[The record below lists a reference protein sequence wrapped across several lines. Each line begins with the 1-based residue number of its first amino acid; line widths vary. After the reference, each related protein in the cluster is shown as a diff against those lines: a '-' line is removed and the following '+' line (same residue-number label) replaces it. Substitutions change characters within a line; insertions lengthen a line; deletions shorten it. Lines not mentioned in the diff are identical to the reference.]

1 MDYRRQCTYKILKDA
16 MTELLAEKPLHKIK
30 VTELCE
36 KANMNR
42 ATFYNNFEDIYEFY
56 ETIENEFLEDS
67 YRIVMRNETFN
78 SPEEINSTFRRGLK
92 YMFENKKL
100 FMIFYRSDR
109 YALLI
114 EKMANAET
122 EWISAMPDF
131 GKWLNDGKIA
141 FDSKEELQRMVL
153 FAMNGI
159 FGLLY
164 NSFLYDKELDQKE
177 LSKLF
182 QCFFNKRM
190 LVK

>member
-1 MDYRRQCTYKILKDA
+1 MDYRQQCTYKILKEA

-67 YRIVMRNETFN
+67 YKIVMRNETFK
-78 SPEEINSTFRRGLK
+78 SPEEIDYTFKKGLQ
-92 YMFENKKL
+92 YIFENKKL

-109 YALLI
+109 CVLLI

-122 EWISAMPDF
+122 KWMAAMPDF
-131 GKWLNDGKIA
+131 DKWLNDSKIA
-141 FDSKEELQRMVL
+141 FDSKEELQRMLL

-164 NSFLYDKELDQKE
+164 NSFLYGKELDQKE
-177 LSKLF
+177 LSKLI
-182 QCFFNKRM
+182 QCFFNKKM